1 MRGKK
6 GGRGK
11 PNEGQREETG
21 TTERDEREERQR
33 ERERE
38 RKGKTLLE
46 EWSKP
51 TNLLTLKAGCNAAL
65 LEALSWLYDPGP
77 LQLPLPLFPLGRL
90 PLPSLTPTSQ
100 TNPYPIARIHDA
112 QLIIFFE
119 ASWLI
124 DWPL

>member
-38 RKGKTLLE
+38 RAEGKNPVGRVE
-46 EWSKP
+46 QADEFINFK
-51 TNLLTLKAGCNAAL
+51 
-65 LEALSWLYDPGP
+65 SWLQCRLVGGAFMALRPGP
-77 LQLPLPLFPLGRL
+77 PATPPS
-90 PLPSLTPTSQ
+90 PLPSRPTPA
-100 TNPYPIARIHDA
+100 P
-112 QLIIFFE
+112 
-119 ASWLI
+119 
-124 DWPL
+124 